1 MKLKKNITILLLAA
15 GSLVG
20 AIDVARVAHA
30 HLTGGRAA
38 ASVEAPAAVAVR

>member
-1 MKLKKNITILLLAA
+1 MRLQRNITILLLAA

-30 HLTGGRAA
+30 HLAGARSGAPLGTVAA
-38 ASVEAPAAVAVR
+38 AAVR